1 MALTLHGLTSRQVE
15 LCDQLWNCNTEE
27 AVEDLL
33 GTMCGAGRQEAQ
45 TLIAMMV
52 QESYE
57 EELSLMER
65 YPDAEEMLARLKK
78 DYL

>member
-1 MALTLHGLTSRQVE
+1 MTLTLHGLTSQQVE
-15 LCDQLWNCNTEE
+15 LCDRLWNCNTEE

-33 GTMCGAGRQEAQ
+33 AMLPVQVRQEAQ
-45 TLIAMMV
+45 TLMTMMV

-65 YPDAEEMLARLKK
+65 YPDAEEMLERLKK